1 MNEKCE
7 CYEMGFMRHEII
19 NNKCV
24 DCLKPIFESV
34 EVTA

>member
-7 CYEMGFMRHEII
+7 CTMGFMRHEII

-24 DCLKPIFESV
+24 DCFKPIFESV
-34 EVTA
+34 EVKA